1 MRTIRGRRKEK
12 GQATIE
18 FLMSF
23 PVFFWFI
30 FTMMTVA
37 VMWLVFFLNTQA
49 ATEAAAAQG
58 AYGGGAARAAQVGK
72 FGSRLGTNVSGVQ
85 QLKVADTI
93 GDSLIID
100 TTSTSRPPWAAPMFN
115 PRPAQGRG
123 VSMSPVWKFEPN
135 QAP

>member
-1 MRTIRGRRKEK
+1 MRPIRRTNREK

-37 VMWLVFFLNTQA
+37 VMWLGFYLNTQA
-49 ATEAAAAQG
+49 ANEAAAAQG
-58 AYGGGAARAAQVGK
+58 TYGGGATIAAQIGR
-72 FGSRLGTNVSGVQ
+72 FGSRLGTTLSGAQIVKMPQ
-85 QLKVADTI
+85 TV
-93 GDSLIID
+93 GDSVIVD

-123 VSMSPVWKFEPN
+123 VSMSPVWKFDPDP
-135 QAP
+135 AK

>member
-1 MRTIRGRRKEK
+1 MRQIRRNKTEK
-12 GQATIE
+12 GQTTIE
-18 FLMSF
+18 FLMAF

-37 VMWLVFFLNTQA
+37 VMWLGFYLNAQA

-72 FGSRLGTNVSGVQ
+72 FGSRLGTTLSGSQTV
-85 QLKVADTI
+85 KVPDTI
-93 GDSLIID
+93 GDSLVID

-123 VSMSPVWKFEPN
+123 VSMSPVWVFNSDPA
-135 QAP
+135 Q